1 MSSPFPLCHV
11 KAHKR
16 DVNPSLNYHP
26 GFICL
31 PTPIHLPAINWRC
44 INSCTLS
51 NLSSDCK
58 KGRYNLK
65 TRYCPSSTSVL
76 IHTSQN
82 GHIHRFVYFS
92 HFNGLSGET
101 SGDNL
106 AEWVQLVPHIQPFTP
121 LEIRTLEIH
130 TLDIRTLIRT
140 PQSSKTLIL
149 SCANNTENWHLYYS
163 TMAVLCLLIRIYS

>member
-31 PTPIHLPAINWRC
+31 PAPIHLPAINWRC

-65 TRYCPSSTSVL
+65 TRYCPSSKSVL

-92 HFNGLSGET
+92 HFNGWDLG
-101 SGDNL
+101 GQFG
-106 AEWVQLVPHIQPFTP
+106 WVGSISPPHTTFYPPWNT
-121 LEIRTLEIH
+121 H
-130 TLDIRTLIRT
+130 TWNTHT
-140 PQSSKTLIL
+140 WNTHTWNTHTWNTNTWNTHTWYTHTYKNPPIL
-149 SCANNTENWHLYYS
+149 QNSHSIMC
-163 TMAVLCLLIRIYS
+163 